1 MAAWAV
7 AGRMDEEARA
17 IAGEF
22 LPGQGATRVTRSRYR
37 ENLSG
42 YAERYATD
50 ERQIKRWIAR
60 GRSRAP
66 QDLPPLDAPREMLAW
81 WSRNMKWKVP
91 DRLLQAA
98 GGVGVDD
105 PPPATVLEVE
115 AKAPMQS
122 GLGQHVGTRALPE
135 GSGFV
140 AALDRAREAERVAF
154 GAWQHELQRDPP
166 DSGAEEMRHRA
177 WQRAVETVR
186 KMEISSEDV
195 LAASGQFVRAK
206 DYETSDD
213 EVKAVLHQ
221 SLRSLI
227 VRVATKVGLPP
238 EWFQRVN
245 HAYQAEL
252 DHTFEKLA
260 ASDYAEPFELRAA

>member
-7 AGRMDEEARA
+7 TGRMDDAARA
-17 IAGEF
+17 IAVEF
-22 LPGQGATRVTRSRYR
+22 LPAQGATRVTRSSYL
-37 ENLSG
+37 EKLSV

-60 GRSRAP
+60 GRGRAP
-66 QDLPPLDAPREMLAW
+66 QDLPPLDSPREMLTW
-81 WSRNMKWKVP
+81 WSRNMKWKIP
-91 DRLLQAA
+91 ERLLQAA
-98 GGVGVDD
+98 VGNDS
-105 PPPATVLEVE
+105 PPAAVLEVE

-195 LAASGQFVRAK
+195 LAASGQFVRVK